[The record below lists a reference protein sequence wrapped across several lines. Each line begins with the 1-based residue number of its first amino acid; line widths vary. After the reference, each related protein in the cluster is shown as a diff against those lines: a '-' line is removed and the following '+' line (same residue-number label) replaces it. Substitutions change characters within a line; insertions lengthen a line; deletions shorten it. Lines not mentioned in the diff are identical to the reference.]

1 MPVYA
6 FSCAACGGFELR
18 RPMAQAAEPASCP
31 ACGTDARRVFHPP
44 GLARL
49 ARPVRGMLD
58 MEEKSA
64 HEPAVVTEK
73 RGRARAHAHESTPP
87 WVLSH

>member
-6 FSCAACGGFELR
+6 FTCTACGGFELM
-18 RPMAQAAEPASCP
+18 RPMAQAAAPALCP
-31 ACGTDARRVFHPP
+31 ACGTEARRVFTPP

-49 ARPVRGMLD
+49 AGPMRGALG

-73 RGRARAHAHESTPP
+73 RGRPRAHAHGATPP

>member
-6 FSCAACGGFELR
+6 FTCTGCGGFELR
-18 RPMAQAAEPASCP
+18 RPMAQAAAPVPCP
-31 ACGTDARRVFHPP
+31 ACGTEARRVFTPP
-44 GLARL
+44 GLALL
-49 ARPVRGMLD
+49 AGPARGALD

-73 RGRARAHAHESTPP
+73 RGRPRAHAHESTPP
-87 WVLSH
+87 WVLAH

>member
-6 FSCAACGGFELR
+6 FTCAACGGFELM
-18 RPMAQAAEPASCP
+18 RPMAQAAEPAPCP
-31 ACGTDARRVFHPP
+31 TCGTEARRVFTPP
-44 GLARL
+44 GLALL
-49 ARPVRGMLD
+49 AQRVRGVLD

-73 RGRARAHAHESTPP
+73 RGRPRAHAHGSTPP
-87 WVLSH
+87 WVVSH